1 MPELKLQDRLMDEL
15 DCMFPD
21 CQIKTEFGKACEHSC
36 PYEEQ
41 RKQQRA
47 QDALYEETMKTP

>member
-1 MPELKLQDRLMDEL
+1 MNEL

-41 RKQQRA
+41 RKKQRA
-47 QDALYEETMKTP
+47 QDALYKETMETP